1 MKLKN
6 VIFLILFFWIGNTVA
21 KTGYYD
27 SMSLSFGMVNHSV
40 TENESTLAKTDNT
53 ETSATEAKEAAKA
66 VSAISLNANY
76 EFLPTQ
82 KRTYFLQANVPMLT
96 TGGAGVFLLGGGVNW
111 YLSDLATKYSYESH
125 GSTIEIVP
133 QLKYYWGFN
142 TGIGYLVYNTESSKK
157 TDLFFDLG
165 LHGGGAYAF
174 SPARSLKMELGLAR
188 STGVATT
195 GFKINIFFGVVQ
207 YL

>member
-66 VSAISLNANY
+66 WFYCLFSEY
-76 EFLPTQ
+76 W
-82 KRTYFLQANVPMLT
+82 MD
-96 TGGAGVFLLGGGVNW
+96 W
-111 YLSDLATKYSYESH
+111 
-125 GSTIEIVP
+125 GSIWCRKENE
-133 QLKYYWGFN
+133 Y
-142 TGIGYLVYNTESSKK
+142 
-157 TDLFFDLG
+157 
-165 LHGGGAYAF
+165 
-174 SPARSLKMELGLAR
+174 
-188 STGVATT
+188 
-195 GFKINIFFGVVQ
+195 
-207 YL
+207 